1 MCTMEGGRSDEDTT
15 RFDFH
20 GDGMP
25 EEEEDDD
32 DDDEDDST
40 SISSSRSMDAS
51 TSIILARGLL
61 PRRFASSLTE
71 EGVVNADDDSRSF
84 RRREFFETSA
94 RRLTGLVL
102 LRQLLSSSLNIKMTS
117 LLAES
122 TIVGR

>member
-1 MCTMEGGRSDEDTT
+1 MEGGRSDEDTT

-25 EEEEDDD
+25 EEEEE
-32 DDDEDDST
+32 DDDEEEDDSP
-40 SISSSRSMDAS
+40 SISSSSRSMEAS

-61 PRRFASSLTE
+61 PRRVASSLTE
-71 EGVVNADDDSRSF
+71 GDDSRSF
-84 RRREFFETSA
+84 RRRAFFETSA

-117 LLAES
+117 LSAES
-122 TIVGR
+122 AIVG